1 MLHRVSTCFSFFF
14 SVVKWVAKT
23 ARKPHITTLSVL
35 SSLSPFFI
43 FLVYFVSFT
52 SFHHVFRESVYVFS
66 GLVQYINWG
75 EGVHTRKN
83 VWGPCHL
90 NNVLYTHTHTS
101 WITRY
106 RPHTHTRIQIY
117 TPAYYVYISRIE
129 RSISDQ
135 CVWLEREKHGRLT
148 QCCAYSTNTIRGGK
162 AIEGKVMIRVQYPL
176 YPVALFFVVLKL
188 FFGVLLQRLAA
199 FPLMHVLC

>member
-1 MLHRVSTCFSFFF
+1 MTNYRSIVFDCLFAKERNFSSVRANHLKLSRKLCLKRNRNSRLSNDRMLHRVSTCFSFF

-106 RPHTHTRIQIY
+106 RPHTHVYKY
-117 TPAYYVYISRIE
+117 T
-129 RSISDQ
+129 
-135 CVWLEREKHGRLT
+135 H
-148 QCCAYSTNTIRGGK
+148 
-162 AIEGKVMIRVQYPL
+162 PL
-176 YPVALFFVVLKL
+176 ITCIFL
-188 FFGVLLQRLAA
+188 G
-199 FPLMHVLC
+199 